1 MAAEIAGY
9 IYRQKMPA
17 NILGKNDLLVF
28 QVVKILERI
37 KGMPTYDAVLDSFE
51 KLHECGAGD
60 GGLELLSS
68 KGKIVAAML
77 RHDRLSVKDIPHLAG
92 VSFRTCFE
100 QLRFLEMLGVV
111 EKTNDPLDGR
121 RAIVK
126 LNREKLSETIESSAQ
141 K

>member
-1 MAAEIAGY
+1 MAS
-9 IYRQKMPA
+9 
-17 NILGKNDLLVF
+17 
-28 QVVKILERI
+28 
-37 KGMPTYDAVLDSFE
+37 YDAVLDSFM

-60 GGLELLSS
+60 DGLELLSS
-68 KGKIVAAML
+68 KGKILAAML
-77 RHDRLSVKDIPHLAG
+77 QHDGLSVKEIPHLAG

-111 EKTNDPLDGR
+111 EKTDDPLDGR

>member
-1 MAAEIAGY
+1 MAS
-9 IYRQKMPA
+9 
-17 NILGKNDLLVF
+17 
-28 QVVKILERI
+28 
-37 KGMPTYDAVLDSFE
+37 YDAVLDSFR

-100 QLRFLEMLGVV
+100 QLRLLELQGVV
-111 EKTNDPLDGR
+111 EKSNDPLDGR

-126 LNREKLSETIESSAQ
+126 LNIKKLSETIESGTQ